1 LDVVEAVKAIEDEFG
16 IKAAAPV
23 AVAAV
28 AGPAAGGEA
37 APAEEEQTEFT
48 VTLTAV
54 GDSKINV
61 IKAVRELT
69 QLGLKEAK
77 DLVDAAPKPALDGHL
92 DQASK
97 EGDPEGQ
104 LANRRRQ
111 PRTESKRL
119 AVVPHSSETLNGGDP
134 RARRR
139 AHVDAVPNVALEI
152 VQVHERR
159 LGQVVVRQ
167 PQVPDLGR
175 DDGLRA

>member
-1 LDVVEAVKAIEDEFG
+1 MGLGRRVDGRNRPHQRPRPPKPNRFAVVIERQR
-16 IKAAAPV
+16 
-23 AVAAV
+23 
-28 AGPAAGGEA
+28 PAAHERVGG
-37 APAEEEQTEFT
+37 APA
-48 VTLTAV
+48 V
-54 GDSKINV
+54 
-61 IKAVRELT
+61 
-69 QLGLKEAK
+69 
-77 DLVDAAPKPALDGHL
+77 DGHR

-175 DDGLRA
+175 DDGLRT

>member
-1 LDVVEAVKAIEDEFG
+1 MVDLDPDQAVEKGHPEG
-16 IKAAAPV
+16 KAA
-23 AVAAV
+23 
-28 AGPAAGGEA
+28 
-37 APAEEEQTEFT
+37 
-48 VTLTAV
+48 
-54 GDSKINV
+54 DSV
-61 IKAVRELT
+61 
-69 QLGLKEAK
+69 
-77 DLVDAAPKPALDGHL
+77 
-92 DQASK
+92 
-97 EGDPEGQ
+97 
-104 LANRRRQ
+104 RQ